1 MIKRIINVF
10 VLTLVLTVSVSFS
23 QNYGVNLDTVKSSK
37 YDMGKMWTFDY
48 PPVDYWSEAYGFKPS
63 AEWLE
68 HVRMAAIRFATYCS
82 SSFVSGDGLV
92 MTNHHC
98 GRESVSQV
106 EKEGED
112 LHNTGFLAIKLEDER
127 PVPNLFVDQLV
138 KINDVTAEVQAA
150 VESGKTNEE
159 KVANKT
165 AKISDIEKRFAAE
178 TGLRCQVV
186 SLYNGAV
193 YSAYIYKRYTDVR
206 LVFAPE
212 DNAGFFGGDP
222 DNFTYP
228 RYNIDMTFFRVYGED
243 GKPLKTEHYYKWSPG
258 GAKVGEPIFVVGNP
272 GRTERLN
279 TYAQLEFAR
288 DYSNPDVVAMLDMLV
303 NTYTDIIAKNPEKG
317 KDLNNTL
324 FSMANSQKV
333 YKGMVR
339 ALNDPVLMAKKRH
352 FEKTFKAA
360 VDSNP
365 SLKSKYGKAW
375 NEIADAT
382 KELSQLY
389 PELYSYSNNARNSSV
404 QFIAAEKIVSSVMNK
419 ETLEPAKLE
428 AVYKNY
434 DSDLDLALLK
444 FKLDAIKKKLGKDN
458 SAVKVFGDNSAE
470 SLAGSS
476 VLSTKDGALNLL
488 SQGSD
493 AVMKSNDPF
502 IKYALITVPKSGE
515 LKKKNEDIRNKI
527 AVNKELIGRAAFEI
541 YGTSIPPDATF
552 TLRISDG
559 VIKSY
564 NYNGTIAPP
573 KTTFYGYYDRYY
585 SFNKQYPWVLPE
597 RWINPPTEFDRSTPV
612 NFISTCDIIGGNSG
626 SPVINKDA
634 EIIGLAFDGNIESL
648 DDNYI
653 YNTDVP
659 HTVSVDS
666 EGIIEVIKDLYK
678 IKRLAEELRSGK
690 LYTGE

>member
-1 MIKRIINVF
+1 MLKRVISVL
-10 VLTLVLTVSVSFS
+10 VLTLVVYSSTSYS
-23 QNYGVNLDTVKSSK
+23 QYYGVNLDTVKSSK
-37 YDMGKMWTFDY
+37 YDMGKMWTFDF
-48 PPVDYWSEAYGFKPS
+48 PPVDYFNETYGFKPTK
-63 AEWLE
+63 EWLD
-68 HVRMAAIRFATYCS
+68 HVRMSAIRFATYCS

-112 LHNTGFLAIKLEDER
+112 LHGSGFLAMKLEDER

-138 KINDVTAEVQAA
+138 NIMDVTKEVQAA
-150 VESGKTNEE
+150 IESGKTNEE

-165 AKISDIEKRFAAE
+165 AKVSEIEKRVAAE

-186 SLYNGAV
+186 TLFNGGV
-193 YSAYIYKRYTDVR
+193 YSAYVYKRYTDVR
-206 LVFAPE
+206 LVMAPE
-212 DNAGFFGGDP
+212 DQAGFFGGDY

-228 RYNIDMTFFRVYGED
+228 RYNLDMTFFRVYGDD

-258 GAKVGEPIFVVGNP
+258 GAKTGEPIFVVGNP

-279 TYAQLEFAR
+279 TYSQLEFAR
-288 DYSNPDVVAMLDMLV
+288 DYSNPDVLAFLDLMV
-303 NTYTDIIAKNPEKG
+303 NTYTDIIAKNPERA
-317 KDLNNTL
+317 KDLNNNL

-360 VDSNP
+360 VDANP
-365 SLKSKYGKAW
+365 TLKSKYGKAW
-375 NEIADAT
+375 DEIADAN
-382 KELSQLY
+382 KEISS
-389 PELYSYSNNARNSSV
+389 LYSEIYSYQVNPRMSAV
-404 QFIAAEKIVSSVMNK
+404 QFLAADKLVSSVMNK

-428 AVYKNY
+428 ALYKSY
-434 DSDLDLALLK
+434 DADMNTALIA
-444 FKLDAIKKKLGKDN
+444 FKINSIKKKLGKDN
-458 SAVKVFGDNSAE
+458 KAAKIFGEQSAE

-476 VLSTKDGALNLL
+476 VLSTKEGALNLL
-488 SQGSD
+488 SQGPD
-493 AVMKSNDPF
+493 AISKSNDPF
-502 IKYALITVPKSGE
+502 IKFALETAPRAAE
-515 LKKKNEDIRNKI
+515 LKKKSEELRNKVQ
-527 AVNKELIGRAAFEI
+527 VNKELIGRAAFEV

-564 NYNGTIAPP
+564 NYNGTMAPP

-585 SFNKQYPWVLPE
+585 SFNKQYPWTLPE
-597 RWINPPTEFDRSTPV
+597 RWVNPPAEFDKSTPI
-612 NFISTCDIIGGNSG
+612 NFISTNDIIGGNSG

-666 EGIIEVIKDLYK
+666 EGMIEALKDLYK
-678 IKRLAEELRSGK
+678 LERIAKELREGK
-690 LYTGE
+690 ITE